1 MLVLAELPEST
12 AAIHAQVT
20 ALEDRLGLTPKSLRL
35 LLLWQIVEEDPPQS
49 ALRPSGGGAGT

>member
-35 LLLWQIVEEDPPQS
+35 LLWQIVEEDPPQS
-49 ALRPSGGGAGT
+49 ARRPSGGGAGT